1 MKNYFR
7 LSNLILVLLAVTFWW
22 AFTVM
27 ELPRL
32 GWFYYLA
39 FFTAV
44 AYGYLKWGK
53 VTAYRVEADDSS
65 EPISFSL
72 LVLGVVASGALL
84 RLFWVQYSVVEQSS
98 DFQLYANMAE
108 QVYYGEY
115 LLTPSKQSGPGLV
128 GAALYKMLG
137 GVNVQAYL
145 YLQAIVS
152 TVTIWL
158 VYLITKRIF
167 NEKAA
172 LLAALVFAVNPE
184 AWVYTNV
191 FGNEPFIAFFFTL
204 SVWAV
209 GEAMSATSDQGRR
222 AHLWMA
228 LAGLSLGLSQYM
240 RGTAMIMILC
250 FAAYL
255 IVVVRYDHR
264 KVLSL
269 FGAFTLI
276 TAPILGFNYQKLD
289 IVSYAPSQY
298 SGFTLL
304 IGTKKETQGRYYGEF
319 LDEVA
324 AEIRRQESEG
334 SLDFRQKV
342 AALVAKS
349 GLSEAECAGVLS
361 NQIAMQMA
369 LDRIGKDGPELLRI
383 AITYKIPVFFAGVNG
398 YSWSL
403 ETSSLLDNLS
413 MDRMERW
420 LMSFTRVL
428 QYFMLVAGVVTLA
441 ALVWV
446 GREENKHL
454 VGMIGLCAVAFGVL
468 HGFVEVQP
476 KYRYSILSTFP
487 IVAFGFLRY
496 HGAAYQRAS
505 GYKWVKWLRL

>member
-1 MKNYFR
+1 MKDYFR
-7 LSNLILVLLAVTFWW
+7 LSNFVLVLLAVTFWW

-27 ELPRL
+27 ERPRL

-44 AYGYLKWGK
+44 TYGYLKWGK
-53 VTAYRVEADDSS
+53 ASAYRVGADASS
-65 EPISFSL
+65 ERISWL
-72 LVLGVVASGALL
+72 ALGVVISGALL
-84 RLFWVQYSVVEQSS
+84 RLFWVRYSVVEQTS
-98 DFQLYANMAE
+98 DFQFYANMAE
-108 QVYYGEY
+108 QVYRGEY
-115 LLTPSKQSGPGLV
+115 LLTPRKQSGPALV
-128 GAALYKMLG
+128 GAALYTMLG

-158 VYLITKRIF
+158 VYLVTKRVF
-167 NEKAA
+167 NEKAG

-191 FGNEPFIAFFFTL
+191 FGNEPFIALFFTL

-209 GEAMSATSDQGRR
+209 GEAMQAPQDQGRR

-240 RGTAMIMILC
+240 RATALIMALC
-250 FAAYL
+250 FVAYL
-255 IVVVRYDHR
+255 IMVARYDYR

-269 FGAFTLI
+269 FGVFTLV
-276 TAPILGFNYQKLD
+276 TAPILAFNYQKLG
-289 IVSYAPSQY
+289 ILSYAPSQY
-298 SGFTLL
+298 SGFSLL

-324 AEIRRQESEG
+324 AEIRRQDSEG
-334 SLDFRQKV
+334 SLDIRQKV

-349 GLSEAECAGVLS
+349 GLSEAECAGVIS

-369 LDRIGKDGPELLRI
+369 LDRIRKDGPELLRI
-383 AITYKIPVFFAGVNG
+383 GFTYKIPVFFAGVNG

-403 ETSSLLDNLS
+403 ETSSLLADLP
-413 MDRMERW
+413 MDRVERW
-420 LMSFTRVL
+420 LESFTRVL
-428 QYFMLVAGVVTLA
+428 QYLMLVAGVVTLA

-446 GREENKHL
+446 GREEDKHL
-454 VGMIGLCAVAFGVL
+454 VGMIAVCTIAFGVM

-476 KYRYSILSTFP
+476 KYHYSILSAFP
-487 IVAFGFLRY
+487 IVAFGCLRY
-496 HGAAYQRAS
+496 SGAAYQRAS
-505 GYKWVKWLRL
+505 GYKWARRLRL

>member
-1 MKNYFR
+1 MKDYLK
-7 LSNLILVLLAVTFWW
+7 LSNFVLILLAVTFWW
-22 AFTVM
+22 SFSVM

-32 GWFYYLA
+32 GWFYYGA
-39 FFTAV
+39 FFAAV

-53 VTAYRVEADDSS
+53 ASNYQVEAAATSDRM
-65 EPISFSL
+65 PW
-72 LVLGVVASGALL
+72 LVLGVVVFGALL
-84 RLFWVQYSVVEQSS
+84 RLFWVRYSVVEQTS
-98 DFQLYANMAE
+98 DFQFYANMAE
-108 QVYYGEY
+108 QVYRGEY
-115 LLTPSKQSGPGLV
+115 LLTPRKQSGPGLV
-128 GAALYKMLG
+128 GAALYMLMG

-152 TVTIWL
+152 AVTIWL
-158 VYLITKRIF
+158 VYLVTKRVF
-167 NEKAA
+167 NEKAG
-172 LLAALVFAVNPE
+172 LLAALIFAVNPE

-204 SVWAV
+204 TVWAV
-209 GEAMSATSDQGRR
+209 GEAMLTPRGQGRR

-240 RGTAMIMILC
+240 RATALIMIIC

-255 IVVVRYDHR
+255 IVVARYDCR

-269 FGAFTLI
+269 FGVFTLV
-276 TAPILGFNYQKLD
+276 TAPILAFNYQKLG

-298 SGFTLL
+298 SGFSLL

-324 AEIRRQESEG
+324 AEIRKQDSEG
-334 SLDFRQKV
+334 ALGFRQKV

-349 GLSEAECAGVLS
+349 GLSEAECAGVIS

-369 LDRIGKDGPELLRI
+369 LDRIRKDGPELLKI
-383 AITYKIPVFFAGVNG
+383 GIMYKIPVFFAGVNG

-403 ETSSLLDNLS
+403 ETSNLLTELPVE
-413 MDRMERW
+413 RIERW
-420 LMSFTRVL
+420 LESFTRML
-428 QYFMLVAGVVTLA
+428 QYLMLVAGVVTLV

-446 GREENKHL
+446 GREEDKHL
-454 VGMIGLCAVAFGVL
+454 VGMIAVCTIAFGVM

-476 KYRYSILSTFP
+476 KYHYSILSAFP
-487 IVAFGFLRY
+487 IVAFGCFRY
-496 HGAAYQRAS
+496 SGAVYRRVAGYRWAS
-505 GYKWVKWLRL
+505 GLRL